1 MGHLRQCCSNS
12 RTITASACS
21 RDSVVVWIIFL
32 RLAGPFPIH
41 ASTSFRGVSLSS
53 MDAASSTICT
63 TCLACWVMSTVVKS
77 GSGRSQRITNS
88 IQTKW
93 IFTCIKNTWLTH
105 ATMKTYHTH
114 TSHTFCMTASVT
126 HLVASFIVP
135 HFIKINSHERAPTP
149 SHSKH
154 ESQVMLDTLLSITLC
169 EVLRICVCAI
179 VRL

>member
-1 MGHLRQCCSNS
+1 M
-12 RTITASACS
+12 
-21 RDSVVVWIIFL
+21 VVWIIFL

-41 ASTSFRGVSLSS
+41 ASTSFKGVSLSS

-88 IQTKW
+88 NLDKMD
-93 IFTCIKNTWLTH
+93 FHSHKEYLADTCNHENIS
-105 ATMKTYHTH
+105 HTH
-114 TSHTFCMTASVT
+114 TSHTFCMAASIT

-135 HFIKINSHERAPTP
+135 HFIKMNSNERAPTP

-154 ESQVMLDTLLSITLC
+154 ESQVMLYTLLSITLC